1 MDSIIVS
8 WNSMKFYV
16 YPPFSVISR
25 IMKRIKAEK
34 AEGIYY
40 CYILLVHY
48 WLNQAQFPV
57 LFQMLTDTLI
67 LITSGKIFLK
77 LPQNLVQP
85 KWRKKDMVVCL
96 QSASSSQKA
105 MEFQN
110 KLKRC
115 WKEMFETDKVT
126 IFILGLLK
134 KLRPGH
140 HLEPM
145 VLLRYPDQ
153 QIWVVSYLEQY
164 IEKSKDL
171 RRGHNLFI
179 TFVKPQKRIITSTI
193 SLWCV
198 AVLNGVEVTD
208 FESHS
213 TRSSSHHIAK
223 GRGFL

>member
-1 MDSIIVS
+1 
-8 WNSMKFYV
+8 MK
-16 YPPFSVISR
+16 
-25 IMKRIKAEK
+25 KIKAEK

-48 WLNQAQFPV
+48 KLNQAQFPV
-57 LFQMLTDTLI
+57 LFKMLIDTLI
-67 LITSGKIFLK
+67 LITSRKIFLK

-126 IFILGLLK
+126 IFILRLLK

-153 QIWVVSYLEQY
+153 QICVVSYLEQH
-164 IEKSKDL
+164 IEKPKDL
-171 RRGHNLFI
+171 LKDQNLFI
-179 TFVKPQKRIITSTI
+179 SFIEPQKRIITSTI
-193 SLWCV
+193 SLQCV
-198 AVLNGVEVTD
+198 IVLKNTGVEVTVS
-208 FESHS
+208 ESHS
-213 TRSSSHHIAK
+213 TRSSSAAHCKSK
-223 GRGFL
+223 GFSMKKINKSA